1 MAPNAAPSL
10 ANNALMSVSV
20 LFILAFDLSMGQV
33 EALLLFSSYSSRVV
47 GVAISDDSTKVQAS
61 LLILFHGQT
70 VLLE

>member
-10 ANNALMSVSV
+10 ANNASMPVSV

-47 GVAISDDSTKVQAS
+47 GVAISDDSTKVRAS
-61 LLILFHGQT
+61 LILFHRQT

>member
-20 LFILAFDLSMGQV
+20 LFILAFDLSVGQV
-33 EALLLFSSYSSRVV
+33 KALLLFSNYSSRVG
-47 GVAISDDSTKVQAS
+47 GVAISDDSTEVRAS